1 MRCPVEGIA
10 IQALVKKCPGWFSV
24 VVPEALA
31 TLAGLADG
39 EPAELEAAGGR
50 LIIRGVAP
58 DTLAALLAGVTAD
71 NRHGEWAVGPP
82 VRREVL

>member
-1 MRCPVEGIA
+1 M
-10 IQALVKKCPGWFSV
+10 QALVKKCPGGFAL

-39 EPAELEAAGGR
+39 EPAELEATGGR
-50 LIIRGVAP
+50 LIIRGAAP

-82 VRREVL
+82 VGGEVL